1 MRLLFFALIFL
12 SVSLGGEAVA
22 GQKSVTYYLDGARVE
37 QEVAAAYGY
46 VEIPLPDN
54 FVPGSLR
61 VKPEAG
67 GGVLRVE
74 LVTAQQERRRAGEI
88 ARLKERKAELQDRIA
103 VLERREEIF
112 SAAAKSQSGKAPR
125 KTKANPDPVGTL
137 QQGTDFALKQMESVY
152 RSKRKCRKSLEE
164 VERQLSAATKG
175 VAAARIWLA
184 GGKARVSYLLQD
196 ERWTPCYDLRIT
208 GEGEGELL
216 LHARLPRREK
226 GVQYAVSKGGVAE
239 GLQAQTVRGEYPTLS
254 RYPLHAVVPAQKGST
269 PSRLAFTAVEAGL
282 PAGEGY
288 LFWRGEY
295 LGSGRFAG
303 GGATEFSV
311 AR

>member
-1 MRLLFFALIFL
+1 MRLISFAFIFL
-12 SVSLGGEAVA
+12 FLSLGGEVAA

-37 QEVAAAYGY
+37 QDLAAADGY
-46 VEIPLPDN
+46 VEIRLPDN
-54 FVPGSLR
+54 FAPGSLR
-61 VKPEAG
+61 VKPGAG

-74 LVTAQQERRRAGEI
+74 LVAAQQERRRAGEI
-88 ARLKERKAELQDRIA
+88 ARLKERKAELLDRIA

-125 KTKANPDPVGTL
+125 KTKANPNPVGTL
-137 QQGTDFALKQMESVY
+137 QQGTDFALNQMESVY
-152 RSKRKCRKSLEE
+152 RSKRKCRKNLEE
-164 VERQLSAATKG
+164 VERQLASAVKG

-184 GGKARVSYLLQD
+184 GGKARVSYLLLD

-208 GEGEGELL
+208 GEGDGELL
-216 LHARLPRREK
+216 LHAKLPRREK
-226 GVQYAVSKGGVAE
+226 GVQYAVSRGTVAE
-239 GLQAQTVRGEYPTLS
+239 ALQAQTVRGEYPTLS
-254 RYPLHAVVPAQKGST
+254 RYPLHAVVPAEKGSP
-269 PSRLAFTAVEAGL
+269 PSRLAFAAVEAGL
-282 PAGEGY
+282 PPGEGF

-295 LGSGRFAG
+295 LGIGRFAG